1 MLCGNIPTQQCIIT
15 EKTMCTPNYR
25 KRISLQATLLRSGL
39 CIMGLGNP
47 GRYRQLHII
56 ACVGVSTLDIN
67 AEIVLTLFHQ
77 KKKVRKKKLHTFTM
91 FPVIRDTLSFTFP
104 KYDATFPK
112 K

>member
-77 KKKVRKKKLHTFTM
+77 KKSEKEKTAYFYHVSCYSGHTFFHISQT
-91 FPVIRDTLSFTFP
+91 
-104 KYDATFPK
+104 
-112 K
+112 